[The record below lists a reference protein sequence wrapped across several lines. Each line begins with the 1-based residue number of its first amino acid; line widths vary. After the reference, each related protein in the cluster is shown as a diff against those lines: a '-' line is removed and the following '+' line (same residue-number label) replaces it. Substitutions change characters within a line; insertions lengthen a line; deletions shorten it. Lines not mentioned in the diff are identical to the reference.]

1 MPSQLKAKVCYEDNY
16 VSMIIP
22 SNIQF
27 RSLTDRIDAKLSRF
41 TNHSIASGSV
51 RLRYRDED
59 GDFVL
64 IDSDEG
70 VMEALLDWK
79 EAHLASGGQNA
90 ELLLFAQATG
100 MDEPEGLSGD

>member
-1 MPSQLKAKVCYEDNY
+1 M
-16 VSMIIP
+16 SMIIP
-22 SNIQF
+22 SNIQY

-59 GDFVL
+59 GDFIL

-70 VMEALLDWK
+70 VHEALLDWR

-90 ELLLFAQATG
+90 ELVLFAQAVG
-100 MDEPEGLSGD
+100 PDEPAVG